1 MSLQNKGQNIC
12 VKYLKLITMKKLG
25 ALRQAAMSMF
35 AVGTRLDGSLRQRRL
50 KGDGSV
56 SSIIVAT
63 TLIGITFSYF
73 WESQNPYSWYLR
85 NGYPKVLLVIYVLTL
100 FSIASLVSLLLIVK
114 YKPSEYMD
122 AVAIRD
128 PVSKMLNVF
137 LFLFAIGIVVY
148 EVINIIIDLQC
159 YFEVFHLQDSEQYL
173 LSSFGR
179 VAEATFAFLQFVVIA
194 KLSDKRLRR
203 KIATYYLISTII
215 LTNVSMW
222 FFTLFRLMYGYT
234 SKIPADLN
242 VRATEIEMCYWN
254 SSIRSDILQPMNGI
268 LIPVQQEYSLLCI
281 CILATMFP
289 SYNFLRQTHPKRVS
303 YDDKKTE
310 FTFGS
315 CPLPTKKRILIYVF
329 SVLIFLPATI
339 VSFMREFKDTTFLQI
354 EWEYCATM
362 PVFVLICLIFRGFH
376 LIKTEMGSIN
386 DSRITGNILNN
397 DILFLVSSCGQFAN
411 DVTLI
416 IYSVHTGA
424 PNFRIIKS
432 VLLIL
437 QVFYQTVFIM
447 ILKRLPSSQYRRVYG
462 VLLTLVIGNL
472 ILWAFNEVQAF
483 MISTSDDDIV
493 GFRKEWPT
501 ARQAIFS
508 LVCFYRFQSFVSL
521 YRFCKL

>member
-1 MSLQNKGQNIC
+1 
-12 VKYLKLITMKKLG
+12 MKKFG

-35 AVGTRLDGSLRQRRL
+35 AVGTRLDGNLMQRRL
-50 KGDGSV
+50 KGDGSI

-73 WESQNPYSWYLR
+73 WESQNPYSWYFR

-100 FSIASLVSLLLIVK
+100 FSIVSLVSLLLIAK
-114 YKPSEYMD
+114 YKPTEYMD
-122 AVAIRD
+122 AVEIKD

-148 EVINIIIDLQC
+148 ELINIIIDLQC
-159 YFEVFHLQDSEQYL
+159 YFEVYHLQTSGNYL
-173 LSSFGR
+173 ISSFGR

-194 KLSDKRLRR
+194 NISDKRLRR

-234 SKIPADLN
+234 SKLPANLTEH
-242 VRATEIEMCYWN
+242 ATETEMCYWN
-254 SSIRSDILQPMNGI
+254 SSIRTDILQPMNGI

-289 SYNFLRQTHPKRVS
+289 SYYNFLRPTHPERVL
-303 YDDKKTE
+303 YNDKTNE
-310 FTFGS
+310 SIFGS
-315 CPLPTKKRILIYVF
+315 CPFHTKKRILISVV
-329 SVLIFLPATI
+329 SVLIFLPATA
-339 VSFMREFKDTTFLQI
+339 VAFLREFKDTTYLQI

-376 LIKTEMGSIN
+376 VIKTEMGSIN
-386 DSRITGNILNN
+386 DSRIIGNILNN
-397 DILFLVSSCGQFAN
+397 DILFLVSSCGQFTN

-424 PNFRIIKS
+424 PKLRIIKS

-462 VLLTLVIGNL
+462 VLLSLLIGNL
-472 ILWAFNEVQAF
+472 ILWAFNDVQAF
-483 MISTSDDDIV
+483 MISTSEDDIV

-501 ARQAIFS
+501 ARQAIYS